1 MAPSD
6 PPVLRGERVLLRPLE
21 ERDVAG
27 LAGILAEPS
36 VAEWWGAWDTARVR
50 AELLD
55 QSDED
60 TVLAVEVAGELA
72 GLVQWYEEPDPQY
85 RHAAL
90 DISLGT
96 AHQDKGLGREALAL
110 AVAHLVEVRGH
121 HRLTIDPA
129 AHNERAIR
137 AYSAVGFK
145 PVGVLRRYERGP
157 DGGWHD
163 GLLMDLLADEF
174 AAL

>member
-1 MAPSD
+1 MASQG
-6 PPVLRGERVLLRPLE
+6 PPVLRGERVLLRPLV
-21 ERDVAG
+21 ERDVGA
-27 LAGILAEPS
+27 LAAILAEPS
-36 VAEWWGAWDTARVR
+36 VARWWGEWDAERVR
-50 AELLD
+50 AELLAQD
-55 QSDED
+55 EED
-60 TVLAVEVAGELA
+60 TVLAVEADGELA

-90 DISLGT
+90 DISLG
-96 AHQDKGLGREALAL
+96 AAYQDQGLGREALRL
-110 AVAHLVEVRGH
+110 AVAHLIEARGH

-137 AYSAVGFK
+137 AYAAVGFK
-145 PVGVLRRYERGP
+145 PVGVLRRYERAA
-157 DGGWHD
+157 GGDWHD